1 MLLLVAPLIMVWV
14 VGTLAIG
21 RAGTGGIGLP
31 LRVVAC
37 VAAVVATVIV
47 ACRYL
52 GGDNC
57 DQHSEEVEK
66 GGREFHDEGWFGWVG
81 TMQIQRERIF
91 DKDE

>member
-1 MLLLVAPLIMVWV
+1 MVWV

-47 ACRYL
+47 ACRYP
-52 GGDNC
+52 GGDINC
-57 DQHSEEVEK
+57 DQRSEEIEK
-66 GGREFHDEGWFGWVG
+66 GGREFHEGDEGWVWYDANTTG
-81 TMQIQRERIF
+81 
-91 DKDE
+91 KDF